1 MRLIPAQPL
10 RRAALS
16 IVTSMTVLLAGF
28 AMPSLLS
35 LDAAEA
41 SPNSPSIV
49 VRESGMTLTG
59 TTVAGFENSAH
70 VKVTFTVSTGLLNFD
85 PAQATGV
92 TYADQSQTGSTTISL
107 VGTQANLNAAFSK
120 VFVTACGSNLN
131 MSATVMDSDQ
141 LAMFAENGHA
151 YKWVKAGSNINW
163 HVAHDAAAAMTF
175 DSSVGSQ
182 HGYLVTITSQ
192 AESDFVTNLVLG
204 QRLAAWMGASDS
216 ATEINLVAPGTFASQ
231 SQSEGHWSWVTGP
244 EAGTRFY
251 EASTRTVVSG
261 AFANWYTNPSFPNPP
276 QSEPN
281 NDRSREHVGM
291 FRSDATWNDKWEN
304 EGGQIDS
311 YVVEFGGMPG
321 NPLPTPLSTSSTYAR
336 PFVDPCAAR
345 DPIVTVNVG
354 AGGLAP
360 ISEYSDPNGDHKVIE
375 VAPLNGFALRAF
387 VVDGVPTSLSGNQYT
402 LSNVMVDHTVDVSFV
417 ALPGVPQAAST
428 LAHSGVERNQGV
440 SLLVLGTSAALLGTF
455 LMASSKRRKSKL

>member
-1 MRLIPAQPL
+1 MTLIWTRRHKMFAMSILTIVLALFTGVVMPSML
-10 RRAALS
+10 TLERAA
-16 IVTSMTVLLAGF
+16 
-28 AMPSLLS
+28 
-35 LDAAEA
+35 A
-41 SPNSPSIV
+41 SPAAPSIV

-59 TTVAGFENSAH
+59 TTVSGFENSTH

-131 MSATVMDSDQ
+131 MSATVMDTDQ
-141 LAMFAENGHA
+141 LAMFAANGHA

-175 DSSVGSQ
+175 DGTAGAQ

-216 ATEINLVAPGTFASQ
+216 VTEINLVAPGTFANQ
-231 SQSEGHWSWVTGP
+231 GQSEGHWSWVTGP

-251 EASTRTVVSG
+251 EAATRSVVPG

-311 YVVEFGGMPG
+311 YVVEFGGMSG
-321 NPLPTPLSTSSTYAR
+321 NPLPAPLSTSSTYAR

-354 AGGLAP
+354 VGGVAP
-360 ISEYSDPNGDHKVIE
+360 ITEYSDPNGDHKVIE
-375 VAPLNGFALRAF
+375 VAPLNGFALGAF
-387 VVDGVPTSLSGNQYT
+387 VVDGIPTPLSGNQYT

-417 ALPGVPQAAST
+417 ALPGVTQAAST
-428 LAHSGVERNQGV
+428 LAHSGVEKSRSV
-440 SLLVLGTSAALLGTF
+440 ALFVIGTGAALCGSF
-455 LMASSKRRKSKL
+455 LFATSTRRKTKR